1 VKKKAALT
9 LLRLYRKYPEVLP
22 VTEWAQ
28 RIVSIMDD
36 EDLGVV
42 ISVTSLVMAMAQ
54 DNLDAFSVCY
64 QKAIDRLHKVCFF
77 LPANSYLSP
86 CVFTSLL
93 LIVNTPL
100 LIRTTEYLH
109 LGYKS
114 SS

>member
-22 VTEWAQ
+22 VSEWAQ

-42 ISVTSLVMAMAQ
+42 VSVTSLIMAMAQ

-64 QKAIDRLHKVCFF
+64 QKAVDRLHKVRLFG
-77 LPANSYLSP
+77 LLGS
-86 CVFTSLL
+86 VSL
-93 LIVNTPL
+93 IFDC
-100 LIRTTEYLH
+100 
-109 LGYKS
+109 S
-114 SS
+114 